1 MARFFY
7 PLHFSAGKPLRTAQ
21 LLQPCHL
28 HITSAHLFADMGQHG
43 ASLAP
48 IPATLL
54 PPPGLILLQ
63 IKMGNLEIRCV
74 GETISA
80 PDSGPTRH
88 DLLANC
94 ARSLARPN
102 HPGLQP
108 WAMSKTRMTVRY
120 EHRSNELQI

>member
-7 PLHFSAGKPLRTAQ
+7 PSHFSAGKPTAHRST
-21 LLQPCHL
+21 LAAMPL
-28 HITSAHLFADMGQHG
+28 AHDPLADKGQHG

-54 PPPGLILLQ
+54 PSPGLILLQ
-63 IKMGNLEIRCV
+63 IKMENLDIRCV

-102 HPGLQP
+102 HPGPLP
-108 WAMSKTRMTVRY
+108 WAMSKTRMTLRY